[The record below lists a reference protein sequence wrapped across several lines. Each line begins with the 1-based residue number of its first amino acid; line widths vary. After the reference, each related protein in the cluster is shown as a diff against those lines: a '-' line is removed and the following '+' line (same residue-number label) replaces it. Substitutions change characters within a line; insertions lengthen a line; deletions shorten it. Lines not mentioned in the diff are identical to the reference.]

1 MIPPNIEHNFAGHVH
16 EAIGQ
21 GLNTEILLRLTGDPL
36 YAFNAKL
43 RDDKYTIEEK
53 NKIYTAIE
61 SWKNSLESK

>member
-1 MIPPNIEHNFAGHVH
+1 MIPTNIELNFAGHVH
-16 EAIGQ
+16 EAIGH

-61 SWKNSLESK
+61 QWKQNK